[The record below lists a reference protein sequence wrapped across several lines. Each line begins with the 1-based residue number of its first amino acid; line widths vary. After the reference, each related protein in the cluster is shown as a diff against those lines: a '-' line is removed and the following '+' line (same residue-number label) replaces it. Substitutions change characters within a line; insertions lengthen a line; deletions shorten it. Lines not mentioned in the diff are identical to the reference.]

1 MADDINLLR
10 EEIRVLRNQVE
21 QLCVSVAEI
30 QEKSRAKNKK
40 DLSNKIEL
48 TIHKQ
53 DFIDSNPEERTDPF
67 TNFELVFW
75 ASYILRKTPRRE
87 KIDTYAEIGKR
98 VKRIKEV
105 IKFFVDS
112 PNLSEIDETEKEN
125 RARKMTKDFLEYVLT
140 EIPEYKKGTEMVPM
154 TFWPAVSDWSISNN
168 ISKMLQWQRDR
179 KLDKYDVPL
188 EDDD

>member
-10 EEIRVLRNQVE
+10 EEIRILRNQVE
-21 QLCVSVAEI
+21 RLCVSVAEI

-75 ASYILRKTPRRE
+75 ASYILRKTSRRE

-125 RARKMTKDFLEYVLT
+125 HARRMTKDFLEYVLT